1 MIDRYAPG
9 EYLVWRTLNN
19 LPSSLVSWLQVF
31 NFEFFFQK
39 KADWT
44 ADDFAIEAILS
55 LKQQEQ

>member
-1 MIDRYAPG
+1 MIDRYAAV
-9 EYLVWRTLNN
+9 EYLAWRTLNN

-44 ADDFAIEAILS
+44 ADAFAIEAVLS

>member
-39 KADWT
+39 KAD
-44 ADDFAIEAILS
+44 
-55 LKQQEQ
+55 